1 MTVSFQENCQIMFLS
16 SACHFKSFSLILFW
30 IIFLQRVPKKEQKH
44 HSGGGK
50 SFWTDAT
57 VVCLTC
63 LPPRITDYRSNV
75 GWLEFF
81 HIMTKTFIFTYQLA
95 DHLPCSYLAPM
106 PQLWKRSFTHVWRAR
121 SWHGGRP
128 YSPLCL
134 QLWPAISDPLPLL
147 QDLSLSSEDNE
158 WQQGD
163 YPGRLFL
170 KCHKQILIQFILI
183 IELHVLYF
191 RPSTSLHYLT

>member
-44 HSGGGK
+44 HSGGEK

-121 SWHGGRP
+121 SWHWRQTLQPTLSAAVANYQWPSPSSPRP
-128 YSPLCL
+128 
-134 QLWPAISDPLPLL
+134 QLKQWGQWMATRRLPWA
-147 QDLSLSSEDNE
+147 SLS
-158 WQQGD
+158 
-163 YPGRLFL
+163 
-170 KCHKQILIQFILI
+170 
-183 IELHVLYF
+183 
-191 RPSTSLHYLT
+191 